1 MDRTL
6 DKFAMTKDVENLVK
20 KVETSLQEQIDKKVA
35 QVVFVERLEALEE
48 LVSYNEKTSRRD
60 ITDLNENN
68 AEIN

>member
-20 KVETSLQEQIDKKVA
+20 NMETSLQEQIDKKVA
-35 QVVFVERLEALEE
+35 QVIFVERLEALEE
-48 LVSYNEKTSRRD
+48 LVSYNEKTSRRN

>member
-20 KVETSLQEQIDKKVA
+20 KVETSLQDQIDKKVA
-35 QVVFVERLEALEE
+35 QAIFVERLEALEE

-60 ITDLNENN
+60 ITVLNENN

>member
-6 DKFAMTKDVENLVK
+6 DKFSMTKDVENLVK

-35 QVVFVERLEALEE
+35 QVIFVERLEALEE

-60 ITDLNENN
+60 FSDLNENN

>member
-35 QVVFVERLEALEE
+35 QVIFVERLEALEE

>member
-1 MDRTL
+1 LDRTL

-20 KVETSLQEQIDKKVA
+20 NMETSLQEQIDKKVA
-35 QVVFVERLEALEE
+35 QVIFVERLEALEE
-48 LVSYNEKTSRRD
+48 LVSYNEKTSRRN

>member
-20 KVETSLQEQIDKKVA
+20 KVETSLQDQIDKKVA
-35 QVVFVERLEALEE
+35 QAIFVERLEALEE

>member
-35 QVVFVERLEALEE
+35 QVIFVERLEALEE

-60 ITDLNENN
+60 FSDLNENN